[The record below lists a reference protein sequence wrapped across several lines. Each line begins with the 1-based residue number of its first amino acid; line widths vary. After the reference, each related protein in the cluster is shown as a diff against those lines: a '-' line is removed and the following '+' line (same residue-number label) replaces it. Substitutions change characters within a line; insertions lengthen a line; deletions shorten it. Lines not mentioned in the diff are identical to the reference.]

1 MLESKIKNTYLY
13 GFVEK
18 DGPDKEEIK
27 GKELFPERLLTSTTV
42 KQIKLWYGSPPGNKE
57 IKALLGIQIKYLNY
71 ITGEKKETDYQGAPI
86 EGMDVEVQELEI
98 KEGDHLSKFHI
109 GFEDYI
115 THFMLKTIKG
125 DSIEIGT
132 VNEAC
137 EKQSVNE
144 INADNNIILFIKGYY
159 SKNGSLGICF
169 LTGFNFPVSN
179 SGFEYFLKCARGFFS
194 REVQGTEG
202 TVYFQTTNHV
212 SNKAHFS
219 RRSRNVVELGKIL
232 GLASL
237 FHCLS

>member
-159 SKNGSLGICF
+159 SKNGIRAIGCNYISFKDFCF
-169 LTGFNFPVSN
+169 IRWIDLLRIRNNLKNNEYKKLFDEKYVQLNDLMKTIYRTCNLSN
-179 SGFEYFLKCARGFFS
+179 GCFS
-194 REVQGTEG
+194 T
-202 TVYFQTTNHV
+202 
-212 SNKAHFS
+212 
-219 RRSRNVVELGKIL
+219 IL
-232 GLASL
+232 R
-237 FHCLS
+237 FV